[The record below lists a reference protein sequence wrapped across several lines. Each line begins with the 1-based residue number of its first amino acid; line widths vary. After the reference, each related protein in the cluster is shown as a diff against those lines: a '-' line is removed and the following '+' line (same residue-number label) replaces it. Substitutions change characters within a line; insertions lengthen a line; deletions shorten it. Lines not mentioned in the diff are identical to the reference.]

1 MFDLRKA
8 RFVLDEGESNM
19 EATLKVLSLD
29 TEATFS
35 PAQLAKGLVENVGRV
50 VIGKKD
56 VVTSAVVTLL
66 ARGHVLLED
75 VPGVGKTLLAKA
87 LAKSLAGDFKR
98 IQFTADL
105 LPSDVT
111 GVTIYSQERRD
122 FLFRKGPVFS
132 NVLLADEINRAT
144 PRTQSSLLEAME
156 EQNVTVDGIIHPLIA
171 PFFVIATQNP
181 VELEGTYPL
190 PFAQMDRFMC
200 RLSIGYMN
208 RSSEVA
214 MLKAQRATDPLDA
227 IEPVMDCVTLIHLQR
242 SVRSVTVSDPLLDYL
257 VRIVEATRTAEA
269 LEYGA
274 SPRGSLDLQSFSQ
287 GLAMLEGRDYVLPDD
302 IKHAARLVLPH
313 RLIVR
318 RGNRSVSA
326 NARTVIDHIVESV
339 AVPI

>member
-1 MFDLRKA
+1 MLS
-8 RFVLDEGESNM
+8 EGKSNM
-19 EATLKVLSLD
+19 EATLKVLPLEP
-29 TEATFS
+29 EASYS
-35 PAQLAKGLVENVGRV
+35 PVQLSQGLVENVGRA
-50 VIGKKD
+50 VIGKRD
-56 VVTSAVVTLL
+56 VVTNAVITLL
-66 ARGHVLLED
+66 AGGHVLLED

-156 EQNVTVDGIIHPLIA
+156 EQNVTVDGTIHPLIS

-200 RLSIGYMN
+200 RLTIGYMN
-208 RSSEVA
+208 RTSEVA

-227 IEPVMDCVTLIHLQR
+227 IEPVMDCDTLVELQR
-242 SVRSVTVSDPLLDYL
+242 AVRAVTITDALLDYL
-257 VRIVEATRTAEA
+257 VRIVEATRCAES

-287 GLAMLEGRDYVLPDD
+287 GVALLDGRDYVLPDD
-302 IKHAARLVLPH
+302 VKRAARLVLPH

-318 RGNRSVSA
+318 RGNRSVSV
-326 NARTVIDHIVESV
+326 NARNVIDHIVDSV

>member
-1 MFDLRKA
+1 
-8 RFVLDEGESNM
+8 VLKENESKM
-19 EATLKVLSLD
+19 EATLKVVTLEKD
-29 TEATFS
+29 AGVT
-35 PAQLAKGLVENVGRV
+35 PAQLAQGLVENVGRV
-50 VIGKKD
+50 VIGKKE
-56 VVTSAVVTLL
+56 VVTSAVVTLM

-122 FLFRKGPVFS
+122 FQFRKGPVFS

-156 EQNVTVDGIIHPLIA
+156 EQNVTVDGVVHPLIA

-200 RLSIGYMN
+200 RLSVGYMN
-208 RSSEVA
+208 RAAEVA
-214 MLKAQRATDPLDA
+214 MLKAQRSVDPLDA
-227 IEPVMDCVTLIHLQR
+227 IEPVMDCPTLIQLQR
-242 SVRSVTVSDPLLDYL
+242 AVRAVTVSDVLLDYL
-257 VRIVEATRTAEA
+257 VRIVEATRNAES

-287 GLAMLEGRDYVLPDD
+287 GLALLAGRDYVLPDD
-302 IKHAARLVLPH
+302 IKTAARFVLPH

-318 RGNRSVSA
+318 RGNRSVSV
-326 NARTVIDHIVESV
+326 NARSVIDHIVESV

>member
-1 MFDLRKA
+1 MLKEPDSK
-8 RFVLDEGESNM
+8 M
-19 EATLKVLSLD
+19 EATLKVVPAEID
-29 TEATFS
+29 NGVS
-35 PAQLAKGLVENVGRV
+35 PAQLAQGLVENIGRV

-56 VVTSAVVTLL
+56 VVTSAVVTVL

-122 FLFRKGPVFS
+122 FQFRKGPVFS

-156 EQNVTVDGIIHPLIA
+156 EHNVTVDGVIHPLVA

-208 RSSEVA
+208 RTSEVA
-214 MLKAQRATDPLDA
+214 MLKAQRAVDPLDA
-227 IEPVMDCVTLIHLQR
+227 IEHVMDCATLIQLQR
-242 SVRSVTVSDPLLDYL
+242 AVRSINVSDALLDYL
-257 VRIVEATRTAEA
+257 VRIVEATRNAES

-287 GLAMLEGRDYVLPDD
+287 GLALLAGRDYVLPDD
-302 IKHAARLVLPH
+302 IKGAARLVLPH

-318 RGNRSVSA
+318 RGNRSVTA
-326 NARTVIDHIVESV
+326 NARTVIDHIVDSV
-339 AVPI
+339 SVPI